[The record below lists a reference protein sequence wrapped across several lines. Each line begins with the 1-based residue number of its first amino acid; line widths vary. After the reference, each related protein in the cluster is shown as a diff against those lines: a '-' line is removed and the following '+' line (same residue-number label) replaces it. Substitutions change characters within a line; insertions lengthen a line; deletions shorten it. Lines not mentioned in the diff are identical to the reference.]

1 MIPIPIVI
9 NAVYSARVPFR
20 KNPMITPHIPSIETR
35 MISILPPFSDHKQFL
50 NTLKQF
56 INIGNDPEKNDEKPC
71 KTDHKCLLV
80 PPAVFQHLRQ
90 NGNMIVTS
98 IPRPLPPDFILLPKQ
113 NRKHCTAENSQT
125 VIQFFLC
132 RSSFLRLLYH
142 PFEFTFIE

>member
-1 MIPIPIVI
+1 MRSPARLTI
-9 NAVYSARVPFR
+9 NACSSLPLCFSTCDR
-20 KNPMITPHIPSIETR
+20 METR
-35 MISILPPFSDHKQFL
+35 MPTAAIL
-50 NTLKQF
+50 
-56 INIGNDPEKNDEKPC
+56 
-71 KTDHKCLLV
+71 
-80 PPAVFQHLRQ
+80 
-90 NGNMIVTS
+90 NMIVTS